1 MSNTNVGVC
10 LSVVAD
16 VTLFVLMYAVVN
28 FNMHSNSFMHLL
40 AAKDHALL
48 VFHVEFVDLSI
59 CLLSTIFMTLV
70 NMTMLC

>member
-1 MSNTNVGVC
+1 MSNKNVGVC

-16 VTLFVLMYAVVN
+16 VTLFVLMYAVIN
-28 FNMHSNSFMHLL
+28 FNMHGNHLMHLL
-40 AAKDHALL
+40 ASKHHALL
-48 VFHVEFVDLSI
+48 VFHVEFADLYI